1 VHRGRRNL
9 LIAAAVLAEPVA
21 MKLRGYRMGGDVV
34 VRCRDGHLFTTLWVP
49 AVSVKSLRLGWRRF
63 QHCPVGQHWTL
74 VAPVRNAELSKNE
87 RRAAAA
93 VHDLRLP

>member
-74 VAPVRNAELSKNE
+74 VAPVRDSDLSENE

>member
-74 VAPVRNAELSKNE
+74 VAPVRNAELSENE

>member
-74 VAPVRNAELSKNE
+74 VAPVRDSELSENE